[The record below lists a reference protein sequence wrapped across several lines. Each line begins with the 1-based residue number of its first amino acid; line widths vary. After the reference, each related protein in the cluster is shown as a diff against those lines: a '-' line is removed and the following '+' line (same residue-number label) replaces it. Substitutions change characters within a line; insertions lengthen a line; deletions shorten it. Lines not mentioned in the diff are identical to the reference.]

1 MYVDDTLVFSDAQAI
16 TSTGTSTKS
25 IDTMTATRNI
35 GAGEEIDL
43 VIQVAT
49 AASSASASTVTFA
62 LQDSADNSSF
72 TDVVVS
78 PAVAMAS
85 MATAGNEVLR
95 ITLPR
100 TLRRYLQVNYTVA
113 TGPLTGGAFTAFLTD
128 DRQDNVARPS
138 GITTGP

>member
-49 AASSASASTVTFA
+49 AASSASASTVTFS
-62 LQDSADNSSF
+62 LQDSSDNSSF

-78 PAVAMAS
+78 PAVAMATMS
-85 MATAGNEVLR
+85 GGAEVLR
-95 ITLPR
+95 VTLPR

-138 GITTGP
+138 GITTGA

>member
-35 GAGEEIDL
+35 GSGEEIDL

-49 AASSASASTVTFA
+49 AASSASASTVTFS

-72 TDVVVS
+72 TDVLVS
-78 PAVAMAS
+78 PAVAMATMS
-85 MATAGNEVLR
+85 AGAEVLR
-95 ITLPR
+95 VTLPR
-100 TLRRYLQVNYTVA
+100 TLRRYMQVNYTVA

-138 GITTGP
+138 GITTGA